1 MSANQCIHFL
11 LPSVKSRLPSI
22 ALDLKDIHMSY
33 PDVSMNY
40 IKSPLFLD
48 VSIEIAKFNSRD
60 LWFLFCF

>member
-1 MSANQCIHFL
+1 MSD
-11 LPSVKSRLPSI
+11 

-48 VSIEIAKFNSRD
+48 VFIETATVK
-60 LWFLFCF
+60 

>member
-1 MSANQCIHFL
+1 MCQIVFIYCCHLSN
-11 LPSVKSRLPSI
+11 LPSI

-48 VSIEIAKFNSRD
+48 VSAEIAEVK
-60 LWFLFCF
+60 